1 MPSLRTETVIPLT
14 PEALFPFFA
23 DAANLEKI
31 TPRSLSFQILTPQ
44 PIEMVEGTLI
54 DYRIR
59 ISGIPQH
66 WRTRIALW
74 NPPHAFADE
83 QIKGP
88 YRKWFH
94 THTFEACEQG
104 TRMIDHVEYE
114 LPFGPLGNLA
124 HPLIRIQLRKIFT
137 HRGKV
142 IGDYLDLPPG
152 RGIITSPIAFRR
164 T

>member
-1 MPSLRTETVIPLT
+1 MPSLRTETVLPLA

-31 TPRSLSFQILTPQ
+31 TPRSLRFQILTAQ
-44 PIEMVEGTLI
+44 PIDMKEGTLI

-88 YRKWFH
+88 YRRWFH
-94 THTFEACEQG
+94 THRFEACPEG
-104 TRMIDHVEYE
+104 TMMVDQVDYT
-114 LPFGPLGNLA
+114 LPFGFMGKLA
-124 HPLIRIQLRKIFT
+124 HPLIRRQLKKIFSY
-137 HRGKV
+137 RSEALGNYLKIPDGK
-142 IGDYLDLPPG
+142 
-152 RGIITSPIAFRR
+152 GIISGPIELSD
-164 T
+164 